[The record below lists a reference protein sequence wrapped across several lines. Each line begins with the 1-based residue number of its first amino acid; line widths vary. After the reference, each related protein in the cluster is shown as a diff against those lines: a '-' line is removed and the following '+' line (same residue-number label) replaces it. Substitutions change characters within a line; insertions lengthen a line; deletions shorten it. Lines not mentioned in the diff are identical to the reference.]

1 MTGDGPG
8 DVEAIVCDP
17 YHAVP
22 NFAKSLIVV
31 ARRGFSDAARRSIVS
46 RGYEPC
52 MLTERWR
59 EGRFSLAYRRFQ
71 APGTR
76 CPHTSGLCL
85 VTLSTGTRHGACS
98 DTANKSVP
106 WKESL
111 QETTRLFPSP
121 GGCLGFITTRS
132 H

>member
-31 ARRGFSDAARRSIVS
+31 ARRGVLDAARRSIVS
-46 RGYEPC
+46 RRYEPC

-59 EGRFSLAYRRFQ
+59 GGRFFLPDPRFY

-76 CPHTSGLCL
+76 LSHTNGVCVFALFSAPA
-85 VTLSTGTRHGACS
+85 TGRG
-98 DTANKSVP
+98 
-106 WKESL
+106 SL
-111 QETTRLFPSP
+111 T
-121 GGCLGFITTRS
+121 GKK
-132 H
+132 HW

>member
-31 ARRGFSDAARRSIVS
+31 ARRGVSDAARRSIVS

-85 VTLSTGTRHGACS
+85 VTLSTAPAPAR
-98 DTANKSVP
+98 VP
-106 WKESL
+106 I
-111 QETTRLFPSP
+111 RPPSP
-121 GGCLGFITTRS
+121 CPGKRLHET
-132 H
+132 

>member
-46 RGYEPC
+46 RRYEPC

-59 EGRFSLAYRRFQ
+59 GGPFLLADRRFL

-76 CPHTSGLCL
+76 CTHTNRVFLL
-85 VTLSTGTRHGACS
+85 HLF
-98 DTANKSVP
+98 TAHATARVALMHTN
-106 WKESL
+106 
-111 QETTRLFPSP
+111 Q
-121 GGCLGFITTRS
+121 
-132 H
+132 